1 MAAQNEVPV
10 GDDELDALMAEL
22 EAETAGVVDTPA
34 AAPKPAPAP
43 TADDDLEAELAA
55 LGDPDTAPEPT
66 PAPKPAP
73 TPAPKPAP
81 KPEPKPAPVAEPED
95 DDLEAQLAALE
106 ETTPAPVEAPKPAP
120 KPAAKPEPKP
130 EPAPEPEPERTTIT
144 GPAAIE
150 EALKTVAA
158 EPKSV
163 AKLKSVPLE
172 PDNVPAPAPVAATPA
187 AKKPGLNFYIDTAK
201 FKEETAVSD
210 VNLDDCMMQQS
221 SLRAY
226 YGEQSARAEA
236 QASRVKLQVEIAEA
250 KLFNEVRILLS
261 SRAAT
266 SGEKVTEKMVENAV
280 RMDDRYAAINNRLIE
295 AESIAAVNKHLVESL
310 KDRRDMIIQL
320 GADRRDE
327 SKGQARIMA
336 QEQAHN
342 DMKAR
347 AIAAAGGR

>member
-55 LGDPDTAPEPT
+55 LGDPDTAPEP
-66 PAPKPAP
+66 APV
-73 TPAPKPAP
+73 PKPAP

-106 ETTPAPVEAPKPAP
+106 ETTPAPVETPKPAP
-120 KPAAKPEPKP
+120 KPAAKPAPKPEPKP
-130 EPAPEPEPERTTIT
+130 EPAPEPEPEPERTTIT